1 MTKKQISKAI
11 GILSMNLLLMLGT
24 AVTSAIAAIARSFPK
39 EPVSKVQLLGSIPH
53 LGQIIASIIFTYLT
67 FK

>member
-24 AVTSAIAAIARSFPK
+24 AVISAIGVIATGAIYS
-39 EPVSKVQLLGSIPH
+39 GSMVWV
-53 LGQIIASIIFTYLT
+53 
-67 FK
+67 